1 MSIELQALFG
11 AAAIMLTL
19 VLVQGAL
26 IPATYGF
33 KWGLGPR
40 DEPRE
45 PTAIL
50 GRMKRIVANHV
61 EAMAIFV
68 PLILIVYFAGI
79 STPLTQWGAIL
90 FVAARAAFAIIYA
103 MGIPV
108 LRSAAW
114 GVGLTG
120 LMMIGFELVRSG
132 F

>member
-11 AAAIMLTL
+11 AAAIMLAL

-26 IPATYGF
+26 IPVTHGF

-40 DEPRE
+40 DDPRK
-45 PTAIL
+45 PTALL

-61 EAMAIFV
+61 EAMAVFV
-68 PLILIVYFAGI
+68 PLILVAYFADI

-90 FVAARAAFAIIYA
+90 FVAARAAFAVIYA

-114 GVGLTG
+114 SVGFTG
-120 LMMIGFELVRSG
+120 IVMIGFELVRSG